1 MNEYKKYYILFLFLS
16 IFTSLLHANNPLIN
30 SSNKL
35 RSLEY
40 CLNENQNNAINGV
53 VFTAFIIISAITFP
67 VSALMQVNTM
77 KIHAPIRI
85 ALITLTNNHLFV
97 DLFISVFLLL
107 KL

>member
-1 MNEYKKYYILFLFLS
+1 MNIRNTIYCFYFSLSSHLFCMPTILY
-16 IFTSLLHANNPLIN
+16 N